1 MSDAETLTTYLARAW
16 WERETGETD
25 RWEDL
30 DAIEREAA
38 VENSYAEGHAE
49 AVLASDWLAE
59 VRAQARREA
68 LSEAAQGLSDK
79 MRFFEPASEMDIGF
93 YDAHMSIVR
102 TLRQRAEAVGTD
114 G

>member
-1 MSDAETLTTYLARAW
+1 MDDIHRLGQIIWETSRADESTISYAGANIVARA
-16 WERETGETD
+16 
-25 RWEDL
+25 
-30 DAIEREAA
+30 I
-38 VENSYAEGHAE
+38 
-49 AVLASDWLAE
+49 LASDWLAG

-102 TLRQRAEAVGTD
+102 TLRRLTEEVG
-114 G
+114 GGE